1 MCIIWFPIHLQG
13 DSQVPITMA
22 ALVFAGTD
30 LLISLGRCEKRNTC
44 KKEAKHASMKNIA
57 EFLIWRL
64 QHVLAEFIKKAGASA
79 MVTHTAIIIFT
90 KEKLCHLSMPEKAPG
105 GD

>member
-1 MCIIWFPIHLQG
+1 MSRETFQA
-13 DSQVPITMA
+13 PITMV

-64 QHVLAEFIKKAGASA
+64 QHVLAEFIKKGRCKCNGHPHRHYYFYKGEALPPFDARKG
-79 MVTHTAIIIFT
+79 TWW
-90 KEKLCHLSMPEKAPG
+90 
-105 GD
+105 